1 MVHLKDSTVF
11 DYIRYVASFA
21 LLMFSTVVTFYAILE
36 QKTSFWKAV
45 PGWAALIIFLVVLFL
60 LGVMEGIQ
68 IALVELKRQDPAT
81 YKDSHPQAYRLGQI
95 AAKGD
100 NIERFLMGRQ
110 VFVVCLVFFAAKLTT
125 IHGRNPDGFL
135 FPVPEVVQTLLLET
149 GLLACVIV
157 VIVAQLT
164 PQIIASI
171 YPVEFMQTIVGLP
184 AYYACIALET
194 TGITHFTWI
203 LADLSCRAC
212 GLEENNNQN
221 GGDDKTRRGGE
232 QNSAYTQEAV

>member
-1 MVHLKDSTVF
+1 
-11 DYIRYVASFA
+11 
-21 LLMFSTVVTFYAILE
+21 
-36 QKTSFWKAV
+36 
-45 PGWAALIIFLVVLFL
+45 
-60 LGVMEGIQ
+60 
-68 IALVELKRQDPAT
+68 
-81 YKDSHPQAYRLGQI
+81 
-95 AAKGD
+95 
-100 NIERFLMGRQ
+100 MGRQVFIEAFILLALFFHSIKFPLITPNQ

-135 FPVPEVVQTLLLET
+135 FPVPEIVQTLLLET

-184 AYYACIALET
+184 AYYACIALEA

-203 LADLSCRAC
+203 LADLACRVC
-212 GLEENNNQN
+212 GLDRARRPVEENNNNQN
-221 GGDDKTRRGGE
+221 GEKDESVKDAV
-232 QNSAYTQEAV
+232 QNPVV